1 MLELDNRGSANRG
14 REFEAA
20 LYKHMGS
27 IEVEDQVL
35 GTQILQDEAWADPER
50 IGVFGHSYG
59 GYMTLMLFGPSRGL
73 LQGRSSRGTRG

>member
-1 MLELDNRGSANRG
+1 MSSLLLQLFAHRGYGVLELDNRGSANRG

-35 GTQILQDEAWADPER
+35 GTQICR
-50 IGVFGHSYG
+50 
-59 GYMTLMLFGPSRGL
+59 
-73 LQGRSSRGTRG
+73 TRHGQTQSGSVYLVTVTAAT